1 MPAAAPPRRRRDASA
16 AVALLWFAGVAAIV
30 LPPVGVVLAFGSVL
44 SIWEAPSEEQVRSM
58 YPPLYVGVGG
68 GILCFVVCA
77 VVWMI
82 REDDSVRLAGP
93 SLTGPALVCVVVC
106 GTAAGLLASAYPL
119 PLSSE
124 EVRERALVQQR
135 ADDQRTRD
143 VARSED
149 MNRQAEA
156 ERQEALSREF
166 LPVTQGTERDM
177 DREASRV
184 DAVVEP
190 LSAKRP
196 LPTPSA
202 VRTALIDAAFA
213 PEDVDVVRLGEGE
226 PRVVRV
232 IVRVADGCVESHLS
246 ERDSTS
252 WTVPY
257 GFSRRG
263 DCTH

>member
-1 MPAAAPPRRRRDASA
+1 
-16 AVALLWFAGVAAIV
+16 
-30 LPPVGVVLAFGSVL
+30 
-44 SIWEAPSEEQVRSM
+44 M
-58 YPPLYVGVGG
+58 YPPLYLGVGG
-68 GILCFVVCA
+68 GLSCFVVCA
-77 VVWMI
+77 IVWI
-82 REDDSVRLAGP
+82 TREDDSVRLAGP
-93 SLTGPALVCVVVC
+93 SLTGLALLSVIIC
-106 GTAAGLLASAYPL
+106 GTGAGLLASAYPL

-124 EVRERALVQQR
+124 EVREQALEQQK
-135 ADDQRTRD
+135 ADDRRTRE

-166 LPVTQGTERDM
+166 LPVTPGTERAI

-190 LSAKRP
+190 LAAERP

-202 VRTALIDAAFA
+202 VRSALIGAAFA
-213 PEDVDVVRLGEGE
+213 PEDIDVIQLGASE

-232 IVRVADGCVESHLS
+232 IVRVPDGCIESHLS

-263 DCTH
+263 DCSH